1 MALFAFDSGADTSWL
16 NDIDFDFGAIQF
28 TPTTPTAPV
37 IPPAPVVQQPVVT
50 QPVVQTPPVNI
61 PIAQIGPNAG
71 APAPVLPPTNNIT
84 PIAQIGPNAGAP
96 APVLPPTNNI
106 TPIQSLPGPTPVV
119 QQPVVQTPPAPSP
132 LQILEQQQ
140 SVGMAPVNV
149 PQPMVS
155 TPRPAPVAPRPIP
168 QVTMPKLSPQEQALF
183 NRNIPASGPV
193 KQPVATARPM
203 TQPVRQPVPMQPAR
217 QPIVAR
223 QSTLAPRMATQK
235 EITIQKPM
243 VSREDTYKGPVVK
256 SQGRLTPQQA
266 QRIVK

>member
-1 MALFAFDSGADTSWL
+1 LD
-16 NDIDFDFGAIQF
+16 DIEFDFDAIQF
-28 TPTTPTAPV
+28 TPNTPTAPV
-37 IPPAPVVQQPVVT
+37 IPPPPVVQQPVPMPQPVVQPPAPVVQQPVV
-50 QPVVQTPPVNI
+50 QP
-61 PIAQIGPNAG
+61 
-71 APAPVLPPTNNIT
+71 PA
-84 PIAQIGPNAGAP
+84 
-96 APVLPPTNNI
+96 
-106 TPIQSLPGPTPVV
+106 PVV

-168 QVTMPKLSPQEQALF
+168 QVVMPKLSPQEQALF
-183 NRNIPASGPV
+183 NRNIPATGPV

-203 TQPVRQPVPMQPAR
+203 TQPARQPVPMQPAR

-266 QRIVK
+266 KRIVK